1 MSNELP
7 VAITSGTQ
15 MEKNDSGGSETFTVE
30 DAIKQAGFGAY
41 QGWLLA
47 YAGMS
52 WTAEA
57 MEMMLLSFVGPAV
70 QSEWGL
76 TGHEESLIASVVFG
90 GMMIGAYSW
99 GVLSDAK
106 GRRFGFF
113 ATAVLTFVAG
123 LLSATSPNYL
133 TLVLFRGL
141 VGVGLGG
148 GPVVSAWFMEFVPSA
163 NRGLWMVVISLF
175 WTLGSIV
182 EASLAWVVMPTLG
195 WRWLLG
201 LSSVPLAILLLFYS
215 VVPESPRYLAAKGET
230 EKAFKILQQMAKVN
244 CRPLPQGR
252 LVQTQPLLKDPDDKV
267 SSSVGNVEMG
277 DIVRTRAP
285 DEVSLLEHSGHSENM
300 NVAKKTIPS
309 GLDQVFSNF
318 TSLLSPPLLSSTLL
332 LWSVFFA
339 NAFTYYGLV
348 LLTSQ
353 LSGGDPNCRPEAA
366 ANIVSAASDG
376 GQLYRNVFI
385 SSIGEVP
392 GLAVAAYIVDRWG
405 RKRSMATLFTLCGAF
420 LLPLVHV
427 QPGDLTTF
435 LLFGARAC
443 IMGAFTVLYIYAPE
457 VYPTNSRSTGLGIA
471 NAIARVGGLV
481 CPLVAVDLV
490 RSCQQGLAV
499 SLFSVV
505 PVAAGVA
512 VMFFPVETQGRPL
525 SDMVDDPSTSK

>member
-1 MSNELP
+1 MP
-7 VAITSGTQ
+7 VKMASGTPIEEGDD
-15 MEKNDSGGSETFTVE
+15 MGGSETFSVE
-30 DAIKQAGFGAY
+30 DAIKQAGFGPY

-76 TGHEESLIASVVFG
+76 TGREESLIASIVFG

-106 GRRFGFF
+106 GRRVGFF

-133 TLVLFRGL
+133 TLMLLRGL

-163 NRGLWMVVISLF
+163 NRGLWMVIISLF

-182 EASLAWVVMPTLG
+182 EALLAWAVMPTLG

-215 VVPESPRYLAAKGET
+215 LVPESPRYLAAKGET
-230 EKAFKILQQMAKVN
+230 EKAFQILQQMANTNSKS
-244 CRPLPQGR
+244 LPKGR
-252 LVQTQPLLKDPDDKV
+252 LVKAKSLLGGPDGKGPPLVRNEKT
-267 SSSVGNVEMG
+267 E
-277 DIVRTRAP
+277 DIVQIRAS
-285 DEVSLLEHSGHSENM
+285 DEVSLLERFGGNGNM
-300 NVAKKTIPS
+300 PVVKKTIPS
-309 GLDQVFSNF
+309 GLNQIFSNF

-353 LSGGDPNCRPEAA
+353 LSGGDANCRPEGPS
-366 ANIVSAASDG
+366 NVVVTVSDSD
-376 GQLYRNVFI
+376 QLYRNVFV
-385 SSIGEVP
+385 SSIGELP

-405 RKRSMATLFTLCGAF
+405 RKRSMAALFTLCGAF
-420 LLPLVHV
+420 LVPLVHIQSV
-427 QPGDLTTF
+427 DLTTF
-435 LLFGARAC
+435 LLFGARAS

-457 VYPTNSRSTGLGIA
+457 VYPTNNRSTGLGTA

-481 CPLVAVDLV
+481 CPLVAVELV

-499 SLFSVV
+499 SLFSAV

-512 VMFFPVETQGRPL
+512 VMFFPVETLGRPL
-525 SDMVDDPSTSK
+525 TDKAEDSTRE